1 MGQQIFHRREEEA
14 VVGGAGQHDLS
25 AAEGFGDG
33 IGHIGAGQVHL
44 HYLCALCTQL
54 FCHEV
59 GCCTGV
65 AVDGSTCHKD
75 LFRLLGL
82 VAGPDVVV
90 VQVLAQISGQ
100 HRAVQRANGLDVQS
114 RGLFQQRLHLRAVF
128 PHDVQVVAAGF
139 AGPVGLFVKLCHSA
153 KAAKAIRGEQHLFG
167 GFIADHDLRP
177 VHHGGKHKG
186 QGMCTE
192 RKALAVLHHYTAL
205 LGNGISAKELL
216 HIQKGLG
223 VAHHLHLRVEC
234 RQLCN
239 VGTVVR
245 LHVGDY
251 QIIRLTACQS
261 FGQVFQPRLGSAGI
275 HRIQNGGLFV
285 QNDIGIIAH
294 AGGHRILALEQVN
307 GGIIHAHTQNGF
319 TDLLHAHSFPSPF
332 YDMPQNA
339 AIISKNIS
347 YYSTLL

>member
-33 IGHIGAGQVHL
+33 IGHIRAGQVHL
-44 HYLCALCTQL
+44 HDLCALCTQL

-153 KAAKAIRGEQHLFG
+153 KATEAIRGEQHLFG

-177 VHHGGKHKG
+177 VHHGSKHKG
-186 QGMCTE
+186 QGVGA
-192 RKALAVLHHYTAL
+192 KAQALAVLHHHTAL
-205 LGNGISAKELL
+205 LCHSISAKELV

-275 HRIQNGGLFV
+275 HRVQNGGLFV

-294 AGGHRILALEQVN
+294 AGGHRILALEQVD
-307 GGIIHAHTQNGF
+307 GGIIHANAQNGF
-319 TDLLHAHSFPSPF
+319 TDLVYAHNARSPYLYF
-332 YDMPQNA
+332 YAVPRFCGGCF
-339 AIISKNIS
+339 
-347 YYSTLL
+347 

>member
-44 HYLCALCTQL
+44 HDLCALCTQL

-153 KAAKAIRGEQHLFG
+153 KAAKAISGEQHLLAAL
-167 GFIADHDLRP
+167 IADHDLRP

-186 QGMCTE
+186 QGVGA
-192 RKALAVLHHYTAL
+192 KAQALAVLHHHAAL
-205 LGNGISAKELL
+205 LCHSISAKELI
-216 HIQKGLG
+216 HIQEGLG
-223 VAHHLHLRVEC
+223 VAHHLHLRIEC
-234 RQLCN
+234 RQLCDICA
-239 VGTVVR
+239 VVR
-245 LHVGDY
+245 LHVGDH

-275 HRIQNGGLFV
+275 HRVQNGGLLV

-294 AGGHRILALEQVN
+294 AGGHRILALEEVD
-307 GGIIHAHTQNGF
+307 GGIIHANAQNGF
-319 TDLLHAHSFPSPF
+319 TDLVYAHNARSPYLYF
-332 YDMPQNA
+332 YAVPRFCGGCF
-339 AIISKNIS
+339 
-347 YYSTLL
+347 